1 MNCRRACLPW
11 HRMVCF
17 SISVLMPMVLCF
29 DVCIASH
36 LIFFLLSRVSN
47 PRASAHRA
55 AASHTLDDYRK
66 SFNAFVADQPIVV
79 NTVDTLDWV
88 ISSPPELHLVRSNA

>member
-1 MNCRRACLPW
+1 LNIDLHAQCVAYFTLVSYLEPSCLS
-11 HRMVCF
+11 HRT
-17 SISVLMPMVLCF
+17 
-29 DVCIASH
+29 
-36 LIFFLLSRVSN
+36 
-47 PRASAHRA
+47 

-88 ISSPPELHLVRSNA
+88 ISSPPELHLVRARLTDQYT